1 MPKDSSLSTEANE
14 ALLWRYATKRFDPT
28 RTIPSDLWHTL
39 ENTLRFSP
47 SSFGLQPW
55 HFVVVHNSSL
65 RKELQTHS
73 WNQPQIVE
81 ASHLIVL
88 TSARTVD
95 ESYIDSFL
103 HLTAESRSIS
113 VESLATYRNMIVSFV
128 AALHEAD
135 AIEAWT
141 TRQTYIALGMLLNC
155 AAMLGIDACPLEGI
169 DPQQYDRVLGL
180 SESNYSARV
189 ACALGYRSSEDKTAQ
204 QPKVRFPTEKV
215 FSYRS

>member
-1 MPKDSSLSTEANE
+1 MSKNNSLSSDMNE
-14 ALLWRYATKRFDPT
+14 ALAWRYATKRFDPT
-28 RTIPSDLWHTL
+28 RTIPGDLWHTL
-39 ENTLRFSP
+39 ENTLRLSP

-55 HFVVVHNSSL
+55 HFVVVKNPSL

-81 ASHLIVL
+81 ASHLAVL
-88 TSARTVD
+88 TSARSVD

-103 HLTAESRSIS
+103 SLTAESRGIS
-113 VESLATYRNMIVSFV
+113 VESLATYRNMIVPFV
-128 AALHEAD
+128 TALHKAD

-141 TRQTYIALGMLLNC
+141 TRQTYLALGMLLNS

-180 SESNYSARV
+180 SESNYSTRV
-189 ACALGYRSSEDKTAQ
+189 ACALGYRSSEDKAAQ
-204 QPKVRFPTEKV
+204 QPKVRFSSEKV
-215 FSYRS
+215 FSYR